1 MILKISKL
9 SNLSIQSKISTM
21 KYEVFI
27 PFLSVKDNIM
37 FGRPYKEKRYKK
49 TIEAC
54 ELQHDLD
61 MFPDGGLTEVGERN
75 VYNTAFSSQTT
86 PSTEKYL
93 ILGLKIIT
101 LMFQGCAGVRWT
113 EAENLLGKVTD
124 GISY

>member
-86 PSTEKYL
+86 S
-93 ILGLKIIT
+93 
-101 LMFQGCAGVRWT
+101 
-113 EAENLLGKVTD
+113 
-124 GISY
+124 

>member
-1 MILKISKL
+1 MFHTVKNI
-9 SNLSIQSKISTM
+9 
-21 KYEVFI
+21 YHEVFI

-75 VYNTAFSSQTT
+75 VYNAAFSSQTT
-86 PSTEKYL
+86 TPTKSL
-93 ILGLKIIT
+93 ILGSYVQK
-101 LMFQGCAGVRWT
+101 
-113 EAENLLGKVTD
+113 LLH
-124 GISY
+124 

>member
-1 MILKISKL
+1 
-9 SNLSIQSKISTM
+9 M

-37 FGRPYKEKRYKK
+37 FGRPYKEKRFKK

-75 VYNTAFSSQTT
+75 VFNTAFSSQTT
-86 PSTEKYL
+86 PRREKYL
-93 ILGLKIIT
+93 ALIHFILCPKIIT
-101 LMFQGCAGVRWT
+101 LYYRGVLVSGGQRQRICL
-113 EAENLLGKVTD
+113 AR
-124 GISY
+124 

>member
-1 MILKISKL
+1 MMFKISKCQTFKL
-9 SNLSIQSKISTM
+9 SNLFHTVKNI
-21 KYEVFI
+21 YHEVFI

-86 PSTEKYL
+86 P
-93 ILGLKIIT
+93 
-101 LMFQGCAGVRWT
+101 
-113 EAENLLGKVTD
+113 
-124 GISY
+124 

>member
-1 MILKISKL
+1 MFHTVKNI
-9 SNLSIQSKISTM
+9 
-21 KYEVFI
+21 YHEVFI

-93 ILGLKIIT
+93 ILGLPYFNFFNI
-101 LMFQGCAGVRWT
+101 
-113 EAENLLGKVTD
+113 
-124 GISY
+124 

>member
-75 VYNTAFSSQTT
+75 VNSR
-86 PSTEKYL
+86 L
-93 ILGLKIIT
+93 
-101 LMFQGCAGVRWT
+101 
-113 EAENLLGKVTD
+113 
-124 GISY
+124 

>member
-1 MILKISKL
+1 MISKISKL

-75 VYNTAFSSQTT
+75 VNSR
-86 PSTEKYL
+86 L
-93 ILGLKIIT
+93 
-101 LMFQGCAGVRWT
+101 
-113 EAENLLGKVTD
+113 
-124 GISY
+124 

>member
-37 FGRPYKEKRYKK
+37 FGRPYKEKRFKK

-75 VYNTAFSSQTT
+75 VNSR
-86 PSTEKYL
+86 L
-93 ILGLKIIT
+93 
-101 LMFQGCAGVRWT
+101 
-113 EAENLLGKVTD
+113 
-124 GISY
+124 

>member
-1 MILKISKL
+1 M
-9 SNLSIQSKISTM
+9 SIQSKISTM

-27 PFLSVKDNIM
+27 PFHSVKDNIM

-75 VYNTAFSSQTT
+75 VNSR
-86 PSTEKYL
+86 L
-93 ILGLKIIT
+93 
-101 LMFQGCAGVRWT
+101 
-113 EAENLLGKVTD
+113 
-124 GISY
+124 

>member
-27 PFLSVKDNIM
+27 PFPSVKDNIM

-75 VYNTAFSSQTT
+75 VNSR
-86 PSTEKYL
+86 L
-93 ILGLKIIT
+93 
-101 LMFQGCAGVRWT
+101 
-113 EAENLLGKVTD
+113 
-124 GISY
+124 